1 MAIIDNTTWYLIQPY
16 FYKSIGKHLVINFSI
31 LSCLYSVKWN
41 PLVKRFKLNLRTLL
55 SLSCMKHLPKTFIFI
70 ISNYFKNET
79 IWNRE
84 IFTRE
89 HIQHSFLLE
98 MKHVWQIWCE
108 SNTSSVLLIIISI
121 QELVFYLFLRNSFVW
136 SGIEV

>member
-41 PLVKRFKLNLRTLL
+41 PLVKRFKLNLRT
-55 SLSCMKHLPKTFIFI
+55 MKHLPKTFIFI

-79 IWNRE
+79 IWNQE

-98 MKHVWQIWCE
+98 MKDEWQIWCE
-108 SNTSSVLLIIISI
+108 SNTSYVLLIIISI
-121 QELVFYLFLRNSFVW
+121 QELVFYLFLRSSFVW